1 MSRFLSCIIC
11 CFVMMLF
18 VTQPAF
24 SEDGPQAEVQAVQ
37 DDPEIQKLNTA
48 LADITKDLDKAQR
61 RHFYM
66 IYNNHNLISTVKH
79 VRKDVSDAIDA
90 CSEKN
95 PDMKDDLSKRFDEWK
110 AAVNEQMEAAEGA
123 RDNMIIAQ
131 DYASEKDIR
140 GVMKQA
146 DSLRDELQGKRARA
160 PVTSKEACEY
170 LLNKMDETQTNM
182 LSLLN
187 ATLVSLPQRMQEM
200 DDPESEE

>member
-1 MSRFLSCIIC
+1 
-11 CFVMMLF
+11 MMLF

-110 AAVNEQMEAAEGA
+110 AAVNEQMEAAE
-123 RDNMIIAQ
+123 
-131 DYASEKDIR
+131 
-140 GVMKQA
+140 
-146 DSLRDELQGKRARA
+146 
-160 PVTSKEACEY
+160 
-170 LLNKMDETQTNM
+170 
-182 LSLLN
+182 
-187 ATLVSLPQRMQEM
+187 
-200 DDPESEE
+200 